1 MKPIRIE
8 EQRAQWNYVAP
19 GLLCR
24 ADRMMC
30 LVYVYRIDGKE
41 VKALA
46 PNTRSA
52 EEAILAAE
60 EVNKEQEEMF

>member
-1 MKPIRIE
+1 
-8 EQRAQWNYVAP
+8 
-19 GLLCR
+19 
-24 ADRMMC
+24 MMC

-41 VKALA
+41 VKVLA